1 MTIKQFASTLAA
13 VLFLPLP
20 HLVPLPCGGVQGLA
34 TDVTEAAVAQGGQD
48 EFTTAGITLDG
59 DLDCAATPS
68 ANATTDAD
76 GVASDYS
83 VSCTGTTTDGK
94 EVTLEGDTS
103 NPPFVGKVDGEEVF
117 SRDCLGDETC

>member
-13 VLFLPLP
+13 VLFLPL
-20 HLVPLPCGGVQGLA
+20 LALGAAACGGVQGLA
-34 TDVTEAAVAQGGQD
+34 TDVTE
-48 EFTTAGITLDG
+48 
-59 DLDCAATPS
+59 
-68 ANATTDAD
+68 AD

-94 EVTLEGDTS
+94 EVALEGDTS